1 MPKIV
6 NIHIIKT
13 IVKNTLYSFFI
24 SVKIEVGSHPLPRGL
39 DYLAKNKYIIRA
51 INKLFIKHIK
61 MMVLF

>member
-1 MPKIV
+1 MKIPKR
-6 NIHIIKT
+6 NF
-13 IVKNTLYSFFI
+13 KNNLSCLFI